1 MKIYSEKIGPVQYF
15 SFIGSLCFFLP
26 YAGGIPKYWP
36 ACLLFSAGAFYWM
49 RKSVKKEEV
58 ALRAVAQNDP
68 RIAKVVIIFVVLMMT
83 NAWLINR
90 LQR

>member
-36 ACLLFSAGAFYWM
+36 ACLLFSAGGFYWM
-49 RKSVKKEEV
+49 RRLAKKEEV
-58 ALRAVAQNDP
+58 VLRAEAQNDP
-68 RIAKVVIIFVVLMMT
+68 RIAKFVITFAVLMMS